1 MSQINA
7 NELILKDEAF
17 AIVGAAMEVH
27 NQLGRGFLEAVYGDA
42 LAEEF
47 TTRGIPF
54 EREVEIPITYKGK
67 RLPHRYRADFKVMG
81 EILIEIKAIKKLG
94 DIETAQ
100 ALNYLKGTGLPLILL
115 LNFGSSQLDWIR
127 LVHTH

>member
-1 MSQINA
+1 MNT
-7 NELILKDEAF
+7 NDLIFKDEAF

-47 TTRGIPF
+47 RARGIPF
-54 EREVEIPITYKGK
+54 EREVDITISYKGK
-67 RLPHRYRADFKVMG
+67 QLPHRYRADFRVMDQ
-81 EILIEIKAIKKLG
+81 ILIEIKAIKKLG

>member
-1 MSQINA
+1 MNA
-7 NELILKDEAF
+7 NDLVFKDEAF

-47 TTRGIPF
+47 RARGIPF
-54 EREVEIPITYKGK
+54 EREVDITVLYKGK
-67 RLPHRYRADFKVMG
+67 QLPHRYRADFRVMG
-81 EILIEIKAIKKLG
+81 QILIEIKAIKKLG

>member
-1 MSQINA
+1 MNA
-7 NELILKDEAF
+7 NDLIFKDEAF

-47 TTRGIPF
+47 RARGIPF
-54 EREVEIPITYKGK
+54 EREIDITVSYKGK
-67 RLPHRYRADFKVMG
+67 QLPHRYRADFRVMG
-81 EILIEIKAIKKLG
+81 QILIEIKAIKKLG